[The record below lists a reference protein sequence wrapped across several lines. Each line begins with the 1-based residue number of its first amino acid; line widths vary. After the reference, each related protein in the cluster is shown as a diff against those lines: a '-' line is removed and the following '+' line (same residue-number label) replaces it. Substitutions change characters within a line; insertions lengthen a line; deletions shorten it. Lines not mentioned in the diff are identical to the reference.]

1 MFRFLAAGALA
12 LLCAGASSQT
22 LYKCSV
28 GGKITY
34 SGKPCAGTVTQI
46 EVPPA
51 PPPNPEAAR
60 ELAKE
65 KTLSAKLQKERQARE
80 AQEQRD
86 QDVINRTNGARA
98 QRCARLR
105 LQKKWADEA
114 AGKAVGP
121 NREAAQDKARKQAE
135 AMALECPV

>member
-1 MFRFLAAGALA
+1 MLRVLVLA
-12 LLCAGASSQT
+12 LLCSTASAQT

-46 EVPPA
+46 EVPAAPA
-51 PPPNPEAAR
+51 PNPEAAR
-60 ELAKE
+60 DLARD

-80 AQEQRD
+80 AQQQRD
-86 QDVINRTNGARA
+86 DDVLARTSGARA
-98 QRCARLR
+98 QRCAKLR

-121 NREAAQDKARKQAE
+121 NREAAQEKARKQAE

>member
-1 MFRFLAAGALA
+1 MWRFLVLA
-12 LLCAGASSQT
+12 FMCSTASAQT

-28 GGKITY
+28 DGKITY

-51 PPPNPEAAR
+51 PTPNPEAAKD
-60 ELAKE
+60 LARD

-80 AQEQRD
+80 AQQQRD
-86 QDVINRTNGARA
+86 DDVLDRTSGARA
-98 QRCARLR
+98 QRCAKLR

-114 AGKAVGP
+114 AGKAAVA
-121 NREAAQDKARKQAE
+121 NQEAAREKARKQAE

>member
-1 MFRFLAAGALA
+1 MLRFLVLV
-12 LLCAGASSQT
+12 LLCSTASAQT

-34 SGKPCAGTVTQI
+34 SGKPCAGTITQI
-46 EVPPA
+46 EVPAAPA
-51 PPPNPEAAR
+51 PNPEAAR
-60 ELAKE
+60 DLARD

-80 AQEQRD
+80 AQQQRD
-86 QDVINRTNGARA
+86 DDVVNRTSGARA
-98 QRCARLR
+98 QRCAKLR